1 MALLDD
7 ESTGTERNAQEKSAG
22 AKILRVVSPA
32 PRDVWLDVLKSDPT
46 AFVYQSPEGLDALC
60 AELDREDASRLYEFA
75 DGRQLILP
83 LYRRRGAP
91 KWLAVE
97 RSPKVGGLV
106 SSGPVRPEEL
116 QAIFSDLCSRPL
128 LRTIVRPMALF
139 GDAWAAAAPPGVN
152 SVQRVAHALDL
163 QGGFETV
170 WEQRFNRQARRAI
183 RKAEKAQLDIECD
196 RTGKLVPVFYDLLQ
210 RSVDRWAEQRHEPRH
225 LARWRAKHRD
235 PQRRFRI
242 MAETLGEA
250 CQIWVARVDG
260 QPAAAIVVLQGA
272 NAHYTRGAMDK
283 DLAGPVR
290 ASFLLQK
297 LAIEDACK
305 AGCRY
310 YYMGETGTSESLAR
324 FKSHFGAQEYAFP
337 EYHLERFPIT
347 SLENRLRGFARKLF
361 DLRRN
366 VHSSLS

>member
-1 MALLDD
+1 M
-7 ESTGTERNAQEKSAG
+7 
-22 AKILRVVSPA
+22 RVISPA

-46 AFVYQSPEGLDALC
+46 AFVYQTPKGLDALC
-60 AELDREDASRLYEFA
+60 AELGSEDASRLYEFA

-83 LYRRRGAP
+83 LYRRRGVP
-91 KWLAVE
+91 RWLTVE

-106 SSGPVRPEEL
+106 CSGPVRPEEL
-116 QAIFSDLCSRPL
+116 EAIFSDLRSRPL

-139 GDAWAAAAPPGVN
+139 GDTWAAAAPRGVN
-152 SVQRVAHALDL
+152 SVRRVAHVLDL

-170 WEQRFNRQARRAI
+170 REQRFNRQARRAI
-183 RKAEKAQLDIECD
+183 RKAERAQLDVECD
-196 RTGKLVPVFYDLLQ
+196 RSGKLVPVFYDLLQ
-210 RSVDRWAEQRHEPRH
+210 RSVDRWAEQRHEPRQ

-235 PQRRFRI
+235 PLDRFRV
-242 MAETLGEA
+242 MAETLGDA
-250 CQIWVARVDG
+250 CQIWVARVNG
-260 QPAAAIVVLQGA
+260 QPAAAIVVLQGT

-297 LAIEDACK
+297 LAIEDACR

-324 FKSHFGAQEYAFP
+324 FKSHFGAHAYSFS

-347 SLENRLRGFARKLF
+347 SVENRLRGLARKIF

-366 VHSSLS
+366 VHRSPS